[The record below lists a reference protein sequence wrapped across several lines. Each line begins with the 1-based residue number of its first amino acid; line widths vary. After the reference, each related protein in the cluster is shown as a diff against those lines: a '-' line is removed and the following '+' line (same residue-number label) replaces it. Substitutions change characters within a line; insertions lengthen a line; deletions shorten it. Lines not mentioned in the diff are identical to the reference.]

1 MDAPPR
7 VAWEP
12 VTPQGVAAFAQAR
25 LRRLLLVQ
33 FIVAAV
39 VAAVVIWFLRISWI
53 PTVNRAVSQLP
64 ATGEIRSGRLNW
76 AAHSPTTLASSRLLS
91 FSVDLEHS
99 GTVRS
104 LAHVQFEFGRTNL
117 MVRSL
122 LGYVDLRYPR
132 GWIIAFNRTELEP
145 SWGAWRPPLL
155 AFVATGV
162 VGGLFASWFFLA
174 TVYAGPIWLI
184 GFFTNR
190 ELTWAG
196 SWKYCAAAVL
206 PGALFMAVAISFYA
220 LEALDLVQLGF
231 AWAGH
236 LVLGWAYLAFGLGF
250 LPRVTAE
257 LPAAKNPFGPKSS
270 NQPDPPTK

>member
-12 VTPQGVAAFAQAR
+12 VTPQGVAAFASAR

-33 FIVAAV
+33 FVVAVV
-39 VAAVVIWFLRISWI
+39 VAAVVVWFLRISWI
-53 PTVNRAVSQLP
+53 PTINRAVSQLP
-64 ATGEIRSGRLNW
+64 ATGEIRHGRLNW
-76 AAHSPTTLASSRLLS
+76 SADTPATLAASRLLS

-104 LAHVQFEFGRTNL
+104 LAHVQLEFGRTNL
-117 MVRSL
+117 MVNSL
-122 LGYVDLRYPR
+122 LGYLELPYPQ

-145 SWGAWRPPLL
+145 SWGAWRPPVL
-155 AFVATGV
+155 AFVAVGV
-162 VGGLFASWFFLA
+162 AVGLFMSWFLLA
-174 TVYAGPIWLI
+174 TIYAGPIWLI

-190 ELTWAG
+190 ELTLAG
-196 SWKYCAAAVL
+196 SWKLCAAAVL

-220 LEALDLVQLGF
+220 LEALDLVQMGF

-257 LPAAKNPFGPKSS
+257 LSAAKNPFGPKSPGQS
-270 NQPDPPTK
+270 DRSAK